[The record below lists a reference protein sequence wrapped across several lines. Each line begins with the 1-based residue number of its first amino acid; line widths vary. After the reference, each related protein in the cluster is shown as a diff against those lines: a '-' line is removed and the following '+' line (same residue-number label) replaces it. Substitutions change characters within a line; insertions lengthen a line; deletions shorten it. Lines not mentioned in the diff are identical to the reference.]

1 MLSTKKQYSFKKKL
15 KNHNP
20 AYIKE
25 FLTWHRPFW
34 KHDISWR
41 VRLIKPEIS
50 TKQVAQLRIL
60 CYSCPVS
67 RTWQKATACY
77 YCQKWLSAP
86 AFKSVPTSHMF
97 VEKRKP
103 TCQDVNHLV
112 GLAYSQSSIFSLHC
126 ISRYATKFRTS
137 NNKFK
142 QCCLQSIDWPVRY
155 ACTSAPCPSCPI

>member
-1 MLSTKKQYSFKKKL
+1 MD
-15 KNHNP
+15 
-20 AYIKE
+20 
-25 FLTWHRPFW
+25 PFE

-41 VRLIKPEIS
+41 VRLIKPEIY
-50 TKQVAQLRIL
+50 QVAQPRIGSL

-142 QCCLQSIDWPVRY
+142 QCCCNRLIDLFDMHALAP
-155 ACTSAPCPSCPI
+155 SAQAALFSSKPDKNQ